1 MSHCRGSKEKVTY
14 RPITAHGLFEL
25 YYYLESFD
33 FSFVDARTLDP
44 DTKFATFLG
53 TIVDAIQHCFP
64 IRFRET
70 VNNKSDK
77 VFGNWFGDEAKK
89 SRDTLQLL
97 TDLNKRHPHLV
108 SREYLMS
115 YRRTY

>member
-1 MSHCRGSKEKVTY
+1 MTY
-14 RPITAHGLFEL
+14 RPITADGHFEL

-64 IRFRET
+64 IRLKDT
-70 VNNKSDK
+70 LNNKNGK

-89 SRDTLQLL
+89 SRDRLQFL
-97 TDLNKRHPHLV
+97 TDVK
-108 SREYLMS
+108 S
-115 YRRTY
+115 